1 MKKLTEDQ
9 LILELASTKQNIK
22 LELSRV
28 SGATVLREQDL
39 TRYVELINYRDELK
53 AEERRR
59 EVFGNIK
66 SEIKLLFKR

>member
-9 LILELASTKQNIK
+9 LTLELASTKQSINV
-22 LELSRV
+22 ELSRV
-28 SGATVLREQDL
+28 SGVTVLREQDL

-59 EVFGNIK
+59 EAFGNIK
-66 SEIKLLFKR
+66 NEIKLLFKR